1 MRKIYKYFKMILIN
15 CTDKLKDRQMHKCLQ
30 VLTHSF
36 DARQNDFKKIRV
48 GVRRYFRVGNNK
60 LFNLAMKMKIEE

>member
-36 DARQNDFKKIRV
+36 DARQIALKKFVLVLGDIFV
-48 GVRRYFRVGNNK
+48 
-60 LFNLAMKMKIEE
+60 